1 MSNNS
6 GPLQVKASGGIYSK
20 DDLDKMVG
28 AGASRI
34 GTSAAKEIMLGQKT
48 SIKAIKIAF

>member
-1 MSNNS
+1 MSTNA

-20 DDLDKMVG
+20 DDVLAMVN

-34 GTSAAKEIMLGQKT
+34 GTSAAKEIMLGQETNKDY
-48 SIKAIKIAF
+48 